1 MSRQIILITGASSGI
16 GFETAKMMSDRG
28 HIVIATAPNESNLK
42 DVPNNA
48 AYKLVIDIC
57 DYRTIDIALAT
68 LSSLGVEI
76 TCLINNAGYAQPGPI
91 ELVDDVLWRKQ
102 FDVNVFGTLAVTRAC
117 LPVLHQQAS
126 KGRDVRIITMSSM
139 LGRVSLPF
147 QGVYAASKHA
157 LEAAFDALRMELSGS
172 GIHVSLIEPG
182 WIFTPFLQTAFSQV
196 PHHWFSHGIYGDPLS
211 KYLTSSQK
219 AASDNPKGAEKI
231 ALMLSGT
238 PLQVA
243 SAIVGAVESPKPKAR
258 YPVTG
263 MSIWMPRL
271 ASLLPTKIW
280 DAMHMSQF
288 TR

>member
-1 MSRQIILITGASSGI
+1 MTRQTILITGASSGI

-28 HIVIATAPNESNLK
+28 HIVIATAPNEANLK
-42 DVPNNA
+42 DVPKNSA
-48 AYKLVIDIC
+48 HKLVIDVC
-57 DYRTIDIALAT
+57 DQRTIDVALET
-68 LSSLGVEI
+68 LSSLGIEI

-91 ELVDDVLWRKQ
+91 ELVDDALWRKQ

-117 LPVLHQQAS
+117 LPMLRRQAA

-157 LEAAFDALRMELSGS
+157 LEAAFEALRMELSGS
-172 GIHVSLIEPG
+172 RINVSLIEPG
-182 WIFTPFLQTAFSQV
+182 WIFTPFLQTAFNQV
-196 PHHWFSHGIYGDPLS
+196 PRHWFSHNIYGESLS
-211 KYLTSSQK
+211 KYITSSQK
-219 AASDNPKGAEKI
+219 AESDNPKGAEKI

-243 SAIVGAVESPKPKAR
+243 SAVVGAVESAKPKAR

-271 ASLLPTKIW
+271 ASLLPTRVW

-288 TR
+288 SR